1 MNVNLKKTARKF
13 HYWISVVVAIPAFVV
28 FISGMLL
35 LLKKEVAWIQPPTQR
50 GSATTPAITFDDI
63 LKAATSVPEAGIQGW
78 EDIDRLDVRPEK
90 GIVKV
95 RAKNSWEIQLD
106 TQTGEILQVAV
117 RRSDLIESLHDG
129 SYFHEHA
136 KLWVFFPTGLMLLIL
151 VLTGVHLFCLP
162 YLARRRRKH

>member
-1 MNVNLKKTARKF
+1 
-13 HYWISVVVAIPAFVV
+13 
-28 FISGMLL
+28 MLR
-35 LLKKEVAWIQPPTQR
+35 I
-50 GSATTPAITFDDI
+50 GSC
-63 LKAATSVPEAGIQGW
+63 
-78 EDIDRLDVRPEK
+78 

-151 VLTGVHLFCLP
+151 VLTGLHLFFLP
-162 YLARRRRKH
+162 YLARRRRKY

>member
-1 MNVNLKKTARKF
+1 MTLAKLSRALHRWGSILVLIPVLMIALSGIVLQWKKASA
-13 HYWISVVVAIPAFVV
+13 Y
-28 FISGMLL
+28 L
-35 LLKKEVAWIQPPTQR
+35 QPPTR
-50 GSATTPAITFDDI
+50 SGTGSELALSFSRILELAKTVPAAQID
-63 LKAATSVPEAGIQGW
+63 SW
-78 EDIDRLDVRPEK
+78 HDIDRLDVRPEK

-151 VLTGVHLFCLP
+151 VLTGLHLFCLP
-162 YLARRRRKH
+162 YLARRLRKY